1 MISGDTLKRWFA
13 IIGHRTPST
22 GDLNLNDLPGSGG
35 RLDVLARAVNAA
47 LFVSHGIREGS
58 NVILHLLGG
67 GGPNRRVL
75 FDGSELRG
83 LRPDERSIAGQVK
96 SVIRI
101 PVPPIGRFQQ
111 VSSGIS
117 HSGGGLEQTLKEWR
131 SSGIMPFILDPNG
144 DPATSIPESDDIGFF
159 LSDDS
164 AFTEEDSAI
173 LEGVPSISLGKGW
186 LQGHTCIGILHYLMD
201 RS

>member
-47 LFVSHGIREGS
+47 LFVSHGIREES
-58 NVILHLLGG
+58 SVILHLLGG
-67 GGPNRRVL
+67 GGANRRVL

-131 SSGIMPFILDPNG
+131 SMGIMPFVLDPNG

-173 LEGVPSISLGKGW
+173 LDEVTSISLGKGW